1 MAIIFDIVVVIIIA
15 LCTFIGY
22 KQGLV
27 KSAIKILSFFI
38 AIVVALALYKPIS
51 NIIINKTPIDDNIKN
66 TIIEKIK
73 PEGVEKDEEIKIE
86 DGNALDIIGNATSTT
101 IETLAEAFT
110 VKIIET
116 VTLLLIYI
124 IVKVA
129 LKFVSALT
137 DIITKLP
144 ILKQVNK
151 AGGTIYGIIKGVILI
166 YTILTVVYL
175 MAPLLNKTVTE
186 NINKSIITKTLYNN
200 NLILNI
206 IT

>member
-73 PEGVEKDEEIKIE
+73 PEGVEKDEEIKLE
-86 DGNALDIIGNATSTT
+86 DGNALDI